1 MLLDNYFEIYQWKSD
16 NAKKNVGI
24 EDRHNFVLQ
33 PGDLLYRSN
42 GQNGA
47 SAHVEF
53 YLGGEHSFGW
63 GDIQSSYNNEN
74 NSKYFKIIRDLDIYN
89 IGKTRTANQVSNG
102 ETYRVE
108 NSSGGGIYNTIRR
121 FTDYNCR
128 YDYVIRLKKK
138 VNVAEEVENE

>member
-1 MLLDNYFEIYQWKSD
+1 MIQFI
-16 NAKKNVGI
+16 KNSTYMKEYNLYLNV
-24 EDRHNFVLQ
+24 DFKLQ
-33 PGDLLYRSN
+33 PWDLLYRST

-53 YLGGEHSFGW
+53 YLGDNHSFGW
-63 GDIQSSYNNEN
+63 GDIQSTYENEN
-74 NSKYFKIIRDLDIYN
+74 NSKHFKIIRDLDIYN